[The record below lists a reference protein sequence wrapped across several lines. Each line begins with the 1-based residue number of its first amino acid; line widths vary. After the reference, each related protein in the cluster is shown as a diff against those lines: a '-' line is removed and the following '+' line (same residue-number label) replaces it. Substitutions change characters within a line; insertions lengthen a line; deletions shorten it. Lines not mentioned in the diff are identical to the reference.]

1 MLMLCTSSWN
11 VSGRQCLLLPSTG
24 ATWRLVPF
32 CGCCIYLVLFLCP
45 AQSRPTELYIS
56 TNRDGL
62 GPLYQPH
69 LFLQER
75 LRLHEVQSLKTK
87 EKLKKIQ
94 QENRKWLPFGTPVS
108 CSTQA
113 KITIACFCNCLDPS
127 SDRPNSRGPP
137 SILSTWTTLTWR
149 GFQCCTSIERLS
161 SLPLHLSTVSM
172 YIRHNDT

>member
-32 CGCCIYLVLFLCP
+32 CGCCIYLVLFFVSCSKRVLWTVHFHKP
-45 AQSRPTELYIS
+45 RW
-56 TNRDGL
+56 L
-62 GPLYQPH
+62 GPTVSAS

-75 LRLHEVQSLKTK
+75 LRLDEVQSLKTK

-94 QENRKWLPFGTPVS
+94 QKNRKWLPFGTPVS

-149 GFQCCTSIERLS
+149 GFQCCTSIERFS
-161 SLPLHLSTVSM
+161 SLPLHLSTV
-172 YIRHNDT
+172 YVH

>member
-1 MLMLCTSSWN
+1 MLCTSSWN
-11 VSGRQCLLLPSTG
+11 VSGRQCLLLPFTE

-32 CGCCIYLVLFLCP
+32 LWMLYLSYFVFVSCSKQVHWTVHFHKP
-45 AQSRPTELYIS
+45 RW
-56 TNRDGL
+56 L
-62 GPLYQPH
+62 GPTVSAS

-87 EKLKKIQ
+87 EKLKNFQ
-94 QENRKWLPFGTPVS
+94 QEDRKWLPFGTPVS

-149 GFQCCTSIERLS
+149 EFQCCTSIERLS

>member
-1 MLMLCTSSWN
+1 MFAATIHRSNLA
-11 VSGRQCLLLPSTG
+11 TG
-24 ATWRLVPF
+24 AFLWML
-32 CGCCIYLVLFLCP
+32 YLSCFVFCP
-45 AQSRPTELYIS
+45 AQSGPTELYIS
-56 TNRDGL
+56 TNPDGL

-69 LFLQER
+69 SSYRRGSDFMR
-75 LRLHEVQSLKTK
+75 YKVLKQRK
-87 EKLKKIQ
+87 RWKKKKIQ
-94 QENRKWLPFGTPVS
+94 QENGKLLPFGTPVS

-149 GFQCCTSIERLS
+149 GFQCCTSIERFS